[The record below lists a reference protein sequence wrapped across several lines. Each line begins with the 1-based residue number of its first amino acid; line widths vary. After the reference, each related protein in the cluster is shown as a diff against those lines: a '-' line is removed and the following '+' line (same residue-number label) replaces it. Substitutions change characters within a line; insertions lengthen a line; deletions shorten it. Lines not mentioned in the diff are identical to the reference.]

1 MKRVAVLKWRKCH
14 DRPFSSSLRR
24 GLGTVP
30 WAATASVQVLT
41 GDWKVQIFPRNR
53 HVAFNDCKIDFRYFK
68 DLLFKNKMQAVSTD
82 KGN

>member
-1 MKRVAVLKWRKCH
+1 MKRVAALKWRKCH
-14 DRPFSSSLRR
+14 VSSSLRR

-53 HVAFNDCKIDFRYFK
+53 HVAFKDCKIDF
-68 DLLFKNKMQAVSTD
+68 
-82 KGN
+82 